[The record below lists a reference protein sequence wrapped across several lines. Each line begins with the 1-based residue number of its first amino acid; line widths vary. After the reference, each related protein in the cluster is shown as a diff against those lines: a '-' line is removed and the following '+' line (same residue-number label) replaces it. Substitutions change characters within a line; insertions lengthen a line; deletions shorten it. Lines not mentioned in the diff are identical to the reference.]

1 MVGPGGEISTAIVV
15 SPTLP
20 TNPFLH
26 RYHPDHNNLDEQFLN
41 YQEEAY
47 QVVRNMQFVFTPD
60 DPGGINAPGWGD
72 STLGGTFAE
81 SITGLHRNPIF
92 TSGTFRLRRASTV
105 TVLNQ

>member
-1 MVGPGGEISTAIVV
+1 M
-15 SPTLP
+15 
-20 TNPFLH
+20 
-26 RYHPDHNNLDEQFLN
+26 QFL
-41 YQEEAY
+41 
-47 QVVRNMQFVFTPD
+47 FTPY
-60 DPGGINAPGWGD
+60 NQSSNTSQSWSN

>member
-1 MVGPGGEISTAIVV
+1 
-15 SPTLP
+15 
-20 TNPFLH
+20 
-26 RYHPDHNNLDEQFLN
+26 
-41 YQEEAY
+41 
-47 QVVRNMQFVFTPD
+47 MQFVFTPD